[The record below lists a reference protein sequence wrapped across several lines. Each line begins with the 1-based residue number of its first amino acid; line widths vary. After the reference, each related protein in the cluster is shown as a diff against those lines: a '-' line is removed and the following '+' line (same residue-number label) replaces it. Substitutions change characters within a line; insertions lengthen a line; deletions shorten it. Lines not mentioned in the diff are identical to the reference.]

1 LSIKTA
7 IVDLDA
13 ILAPERPQVSN
24 SVIEAL
30 ANTITQLKG
39 LIHLPI
45 LKVVGI
51 DEYELLLG
59 QLEFYAYLQARTFDE
74 SLPDRLTVLIV
85 DTKAENIVYQQF
97 QVVSQEAND
106 SQTEGDSLATL
117 DISNLENKFN
127 RSLQSLEKSLLAAI
141 EKKTPR
147 STTILPILEAF
158 NQKEFRSQVKESF
171 EVVLGK
177 RARKKIEKA
186 MGFLDVASG
195 KVDLTKLA
203 EVRGALTETVSGKTI
218 KIVSDKKILEIIENL
233 QAKLS
238 DASLLNHSIAPNTSQ
253 RSKESLSQIAN
264 DSSGDLAGSHL
275 AANLNHISAQREQV
289 IESMQQSLLTAID
302 QKIPQPTIV
311 LPILEA
317 FDRVQETDIAIQV
330 QKNLQLA
337 LGKTK
342 SQKVVGLLQAAKVRK
357 LDLTK
362 LATVREV
369 LTESRNGKS
378 TKLVSDKKILEI
390 MESWS

>member
-1 LSIKTA
+1 MSIKTV

-13 ILAPERPQVSN
+13 ILTPERPQVSN

-39 LIHLPI
+39 LIHLPV

-85 DTKAENIVYQQF
+85 DKKAENTVYQQF
-97 QVVSQEAND
+97 QVVNQEANAR
-106 SQTEGDSLATL
+106 QVTEDNSSSPL
-117 DISNLENKFN
+117 DISNLENKLN
-127 RSLQSLEKSLLAAI
+127 RSLQSLERSLLAAI
-141 EKKTPR
+141 EKKIPR
-147 STTILPILEAF
+147 PTAILPILKAF

-186 MGFLDVASG
+186 MGSLAVASG

-203 EVRGALTETVSGKTI
+203 EVRGALTETVGGKTI

-238 DASLLNHSIAPNTSQ
+238 DASLLNHSISPNISQ
-253 RSKESLSQIAN
+253 GSKESLFQIAN
-264 DSSGDLAGSHL
+264 DSSGDLA
-275 AANLNHISAQREQV
+275 ANLNQILAQREQV
-289 IESMQQSLLTAID
+289 IESMQQSLLTAIE
-302 QKIPQPTIV
+302 QQIPQPMAT

-317 FDRVQETDIAIQV
+317 FDQVQKPEIKTLV
-330 QKNLQLA
+330 QKNLQII
-337 LGKTK
+337 LGKNK
-342 SQKVVGLLQAAKVRK
+342 AEKVIGVFHEAKAKNKK
-357 LDLTK
+357 LDLTN

-369 LTESRNGKS
+369 LTELRNGKPI
-378 TKLVSDKKILEI
+378 KLVSDQKIIEI
-390 MESWS
+390 IENWS